1 MSSDINDLIDQYL
14 TDSAALSPEQIRQLS
29 DWIVADPSHQR
40 QYLRAAVF
48 HRALHDF
55 QVTKDPSRQVFIDN
69 LDEGFDTRAFEQEL
83 LGLLKM
89 EQEAQAIPMEKPE
102 PAPTPPPDDPP
113 KQQSHT
119 LWLSLA
125 ATIAALI
132 VILISVGIFLS
143 SRPLQVATVI
153 DTYHARWR
161 DPEAALKAGTR
172 LWDRQEQPIALLKG
186 LTKVQFDNGTV
197 LVMEGPLEF
206 QI

>member
-1 MSSDINDLIDQYL
+1 M
-14 TDSAALSPEQIRQLS
+14 
-29 DWIVADPSHQR
+29 
-40 QYLRAAVF
+40 
-48 HRALHDF
+48 
-55 QVTKDPSRQVFIDN
+55 TKDSSRQAFFEN
-69 LDEGFDTRAFEQEL
+69 LDEGLDTRAFEQEFA
-83 LGLLKM
+83 GLLKM

-153 DTYHARWR
+153 DTYHAQWR
-161 DPEAALKAGTR
+161 DPEAALTDGTR
-172 LWDRQEQPIALLKG
+172 LWDRQEQPIALLQG